1 MPTFLI
7 SPRRNLV
14 IANGNSIMNRM
25 VITPD
30 NKFMINIFSSR
41 VTEATLFGNAEFLPA
56 LQQQLAAQ
64 GCSLPQNSEYLK
76 NRIHW
81 NIQKL

>member
-14 IANGNSIMNRM
+14 IANGNSIINRV
-25 VITPD
+25 VITPE
-30 NKFMINIFSSR
+30 NKFMINIFNNR
-41 VTEATLFGNAEFLPA
+41 ANEATLFGNAEFLPA
-56 LQQQLAAQ
+56 LQQQLADQ
-64 GCSLPQNSEYLK
+64 GCNIDKNSEFLK

>member
-14 IANGNSIMNRM
+14 IANGNSIMNRV
-25 VITPD
+25 VITPE
-30 NKFMINIFSSR
+30 NKFMINIFNSR
-41 VTEATLFGNAEFLPA
+41 ANEATLFGNAEFLPA

-64 GCSLPQNSEYLK
+64 GCNIDKNSEFLK